1 MLERQKNRNYLQ
13 NYLQNRSSRLSNF
26 LNADLSKALSKALY
40 SAIGFALVSCAAAP
54 PQGGGFGA
62 IPVPI
67 ASVETATVTDSADYV
82 ANLQSRQSVA
92 LQSRVDGYVQEIYV
106 KAGDRVEAGAPIL
119 RIDPAR
125 QQAIVQRSVA
135 TVATSQADFESARA
149 TLAQLRARRESILS
163 DVDFNQKEFNRF
175 SQLSAE
181 GAIARQKLD
190 EVSNGL
196 RNAKAELGQ
205 IEAQIAAQEAS
216 INSAATRIEESR
228 ASAIQ
233 EEVQLDFYTVT
244 APFAG
249 VVGDIPIKVGD
260 NVSNSTELT
269 TITQNQVLEIQIAV
283 PVENA
288 PRLKMGMPVE
298 LLDSQDKPLVKGNVA
313 FISPSIDP
321 QSQSVL
327 VKANFN
333 NGKNQLKVNQFVR
346 ARLIWASRSGVLV
359 PTSAISRLGGQD
371 FVFVA
376 ESPSTTSQAPTPQAP
391 NAPQLVANQK
401 AVKLGKI
408 IGNKQEVL
416 EGLKPNDK
424 IVVSGILQL
433 QNGAAIAPAPSTS
446 K

>member
-1 MLERQKNRNYLQ
+1 MLERQK
-13 NYLQNRSSRLSNF
+13 F
-26 LNADLSKALSKALY
+26 LNKAIYKAIQ
-40 SAIGFALVSCAAAP
+40 ATIGVALVSCAAAP

-67 ASVETATVTDSADYV
+67 AAVESGIVTDSADYV
-82 ANLQSRQSVA
+82 ANLQSRQSVT
-92 LQSRVDGYVQEIYV
+92 LQPRVDGYVQEIYV

-119 RIDPAR
+119 AIDPAR

-135 TVATSQADFESARA
+135 SVATTQADFESARA

-163 DVDFNQKEFNRF
+163 DVDFNQKEFERF
-175 SQLSAE
+175 SQLSAQ

-205 IEAQIAAQEAS
+205 IEAQIEAQAAS

-228 ASAIQ
+228 ANAIQ

-249 VVGDIPIKVGD
+249 VGGDIPIKVGD
-260 NVSNSTELT
+260 NVSNTTELT

-288 PRLKMGMPVE
+288 TRLRMGMPVE
-298 LLDSQDKPLVKGNVA
+298 LLDNQDKPLIKGSVA

-321 QSQSVL
+321 QTQSVL

-333 NGKNQLKVNQFVR
+333 NGQNQLKVNQFVR
-346 ARLIWASRSGVLV
+346 ARVIWATRSGVLV

-376 ESPSTTSQAPTPQAP
+376 ETPSASPQATSPSAP
-391 NAPQLVANQK
+391 NSTPPQLVANQK

-433 QNGAAIAPAPSTS
+433 QNGAAIAPLQP
-446 K
+446 